1 MFAVNDPLP
10 YLSRDLEILQLKAQ
24 VQELRAENSA
34 LKKSINSGR
43 KSKGSIVSS
52 IDWFPVLRE
61 IADQTFRLLEDPKNQ
76 GK

>member
-34 LKKSINSGR
+34 LKKMQSTKR
-43 KSKGSIVSS
+43 KARGEWS
-52 IDWFPVLRE
+52 PVFRE
-61 IADQTFRLLEDPKNQ
+61 IAEITDRTLRLLEDPKNR